1 MFKVSLI
8 IAPLE
13 FPKAMDALIATGFN
27 GFIIEKIDK
36 PKPGA
41 KPKAVGARKA
51 NGSTKPNPRSN
62 AQRESTPYIPF
73 VDRVKSLLAAQN
85 LAPGAPIRL
94 DPLKALAKRVNMS
107 QTLVYSSLKELVGE
121 GLVVRTGLGKYQMS
135 DDRVTHG

>member
-41 KPKAVGARKA
+41 KAKEARKA
-51 NGSTKPNPRSN
+51 NGSTKPTQRKT